1 VDWSVPAATP
11 GNNTSSDTAALCQNG
26 VPLSYDNTSP
36 VYSAAKTPNTDIR
49 PGAFIAPSYLLH
61 TAILSNGFIKGAA
74 NKREQ
79 HQ

>member
-1 VDWSVPAATP
+1 MV
-11 GNNTSSDTAALCQNG
+11 C
-26 VPLSYDNTSP
+26 LSYDNTSLA
-36 VYSAAKTPNTDIR
+36 YSAAKTPNTDIR

-79 HQ
+79 YQ